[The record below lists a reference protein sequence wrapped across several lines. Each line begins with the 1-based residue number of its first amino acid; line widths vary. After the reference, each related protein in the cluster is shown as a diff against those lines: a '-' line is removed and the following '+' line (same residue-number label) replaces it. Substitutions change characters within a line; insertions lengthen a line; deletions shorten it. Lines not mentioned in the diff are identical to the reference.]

1 MKSAARPG
9 RKPLS
14 LGVFSPTPGM
24 GQWVL
29 TDLQHETEEVDAM
42 AARRAAPARFSRLL
56 LWLPP
61 SVQGVSDRAVA

>member
-56 LWLPP
+56 KKVAGWNGFP
-61 SVQGVSDRAVA
+61 SSRA